1 MQVSL
6 DAFKKAR
13 KKLIKAKD
21 KNQTFI
27 LETQRLIKTEVFD
40 SMDKI
45 EQMKGI
51 MKQQDVKLKIQQRLL
66 KRMLDVKNST
76 AGMENVGESNFDAS

>member
-21 KNQTFI
+21 KNQTLI
-27 LETQRLIKTEVFD
+27 LETQRLIKTEVID
-40 SMDKI
+40 STDQI
-45 EQMKGI
+45 EQMKDI

-66 KRMLDVKNST
+66 KKMLDQKYSS
-76 AGMENVGESNFDAS
+76 GMENGESKFDAS